1 MENMLDEL
9 RIVFTSLIKIEDW
22 KSLKQ
27 EVERLEP
34 YQVVEMLEEVTD
46 RDKIIIFRL
55 LNKEQTK
62 EVFKLLSHDEQQ
74 EIIEGLAENA
84 TKIARLLNDI
94 DPDDRTAFLEELP
107 WEVSK
112 QLIAQLSPEQRVITN
127 QLLGYPKD
135 SIGRLMTTEFVAVKP
150 TYTVAEAF

>member
-1 MENMLDEL
+1 MEDVLEEL
-9 RIVFTSLIKIEDW
+9 ITVFTSLIKIEDW

-34 YQVVEMLEEVTD
+34 YQVTEMLEQLSD

-62 EVFKLLSHDEQQ
+62 EVFKLLSHEEQQ

-84 TKIARLLNDI
+84 TKIAR
-94 DPDDRTAFLEELP
+94 
-107 WEVSK
+107 
-112 QLIAQLSPEQRVITN
+112 
-127 QLLGYPKD
+127 
-135 SIGRLMTTEFVAVKP
+135 
-150 TYTVAEAF
+150 

>member
-112 QLIAQLSPEQRVITN
+112 QLIAQLSPEQRAITN
-127 QLLGYPKD
+127 
-135 SIGRLMTTEFVAVKP
+135 
-150 TYTVAEAF
+150 